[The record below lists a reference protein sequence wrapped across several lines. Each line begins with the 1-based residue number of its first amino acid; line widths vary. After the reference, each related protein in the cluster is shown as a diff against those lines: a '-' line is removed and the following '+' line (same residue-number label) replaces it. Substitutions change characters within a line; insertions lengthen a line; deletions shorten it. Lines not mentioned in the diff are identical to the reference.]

1 MYWFKKNLFFSIIIR
16 IGFEFYLQFYF
27 ASLYNLRNFSFKD
40 ATEYY
45 SITVSVVWQ
54 VLLLVL
60 LLSTTIILCKFKS
73 KYKQEGLKDS
83 RVRILLEDFKD
94 NNKYLMVDH
103 IIFMIRRILLSHII
117 VFGWSMGLYQVGVFF
132 WVCLFVLASK
142 LFLRPYNSVMLNLQ
156 NILFEIILLFVISI
170 FGYFYKSATEL
181 SDTGTP
187 KLLGIV
193 WFWLIWSLMIIN
205 YCFVAIQII
214 VSFKVITLS
223 LCKINL
229 NDYFYYSDY
238 QYNLNMID

>member
-60 LLSTTIILCKFKS
+60 LLSTTIVLCKFKS

-132 WVCLFVLASK
+132 
-142 LFLRPYNSVMLNLQ
+142 
-156 NILFEIILLFVISI
+156 
-170 FGYFYKSATEL
+170 
-181 SDTGTP
+181 
-187 KLLGIV
+187 
-193 WFWLIWSLMIIN
+193 
-205 YCFVAIQII
+205 
-214 VSFKVITLS
+214 
-223 LCKINL
+223 
-229 NDYFYYSDY
+229 
-238 QYNLNMID
+238 